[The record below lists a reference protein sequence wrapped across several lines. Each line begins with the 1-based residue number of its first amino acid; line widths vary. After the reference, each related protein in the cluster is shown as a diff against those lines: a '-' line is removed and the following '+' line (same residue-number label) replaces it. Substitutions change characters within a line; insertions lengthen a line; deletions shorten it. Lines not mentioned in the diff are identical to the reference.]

1 MKRKG
6 ETNQQWMDR
15 LRAAR
20 GLPPQTRENLMEKVA
35 AARCY
40 VGTITNPERA
50 KEVELVAFMDI
61 FHPEVPQ
68 ERVQELRRAV
78 RSDQ

>member
-15 LRAAR
+15 LREAR
-20 GLPPQTRENLMEKVA
+20 GLPPQTRENLMGRVA
-35 AARCY
+35 AAQCY
-40 VGTITNPERA
+40 VNTIANPERA
-50 KEVELVAFMDI
+50 REVELVAFMDI

-68 ERVQELRRAV
+68 ERVQELRRAM
-78 RSDQ
+78 RRG